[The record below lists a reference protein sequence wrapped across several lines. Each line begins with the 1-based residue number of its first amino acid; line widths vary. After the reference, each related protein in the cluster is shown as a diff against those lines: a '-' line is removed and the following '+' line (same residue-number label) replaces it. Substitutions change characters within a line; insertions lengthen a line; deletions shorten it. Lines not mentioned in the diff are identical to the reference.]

1 MKVIFEN
8 SFKLHSAEFQCNL
21 VSMLNWTRI
30 HIIIAYSNS
39 VKKNRTNEI
48 IKLEQGAT
56 NSSS

>member
-30 HIIIAYSNS
+30 HMIVAYSNS
-39 VKKNRTNEI
+39 VKKIEPM
-48 IKLEQGAT
+48 K
-56 NSSS
+56 